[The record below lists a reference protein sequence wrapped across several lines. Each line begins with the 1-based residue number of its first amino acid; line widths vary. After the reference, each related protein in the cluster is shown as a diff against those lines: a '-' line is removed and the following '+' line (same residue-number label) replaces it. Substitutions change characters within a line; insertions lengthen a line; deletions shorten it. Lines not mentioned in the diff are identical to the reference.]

1 MAKRCTPVRQLGL
14 ALWALIW
21 IVWASTSSAATDVG
35 KPKRIVS
42 LNLCTDQFVMMLAR
56 PERIAAVSYHAL
68 NPDTSN
74 LAEQAKNLP
83 ITSTLAEEVLTL
95 KPDLVIAGTLTT
107 RPTINL
113 LRRLGYPVLEVPP
126 ANSIA
131 EIRRNVRMIAD
142 AIGEPSKG
150 KALIEAMDA
159 RLEAAAIHPKDE
171 RPIAAPYYGGN
182 NTSGHGTLIDESL
195 RRAGFRN
202 LAAEKGMW
210 GPSRLS
216 LEQLV
221 LDQPDMIL
229 LGLSSVRRRSL
240 TIGNLGHPAMLSLLE
255 RVPNITIPD
264 RMWICGT
271 PLIADVVARLAA
283 KREEIVA
290 KRESR

>member
-1 MAKRCTPVRQLGL
+1 VRQLGL

-21 IVWASTSSAATDVG
+21 IVWASASFAAADAG
-35 KPKRIVS
+35 RPKRIVS
-42 LNLCTDQFVMMLAR
+42 LNLCTDQFVMMLAP

-74 LAEQAKNLP
+74 LAEQAKDLP

-107 RPTINL
+107 RPTIDL
-113 LRRLGYPVLEVPP
+113 LRRLGYPILEVPP
-126 ANSIA
+126 ANSIE
-131 EIRRNVRMIAD
+131 EIRRNVRIIAE
-142 AIGEPSKG
+142 AVGEPSKG
-150 KALIEAMDA
+150 EALIEAMDA
-159 RLEAAAIHPKDE
+159 RLAAAAIDPKDE

-210 GPSRLS
+210 GPSRLP

-221 LDQPDMIL
+221 FDQPDMIL

-240 TIGNLGHPAMLSLLE
+240 TIGNLGHPAMLRLLE
-255 RVPNITIPD
+255 RIPNITIPD

-271 PLIADVVARLAA
+271 PLIAEVVARLAA

-290 KRESR
+290 ARESP

>member
-1 MAKRCTPVRQLGL
+1 MATRCTPVRQLGL

-21 IVWASTSSAATDVG
+21 IVWASTSSAATDAD

-126 ANSIA
+126 ANSIE

-159 RLEAAAIHPKDE
+159 RLEAAAIDPKDD

-195 RRAGFRN
+195 SRAGFRN

-210 GPSRLS
+210 GPSRLP
-216 LEQLV
+216 LERLV
-221 LDQPDMIL
+221 LEQPDMIL